1 MPDSRPQGHLCDD
14 NLAFQEHCMDET
26 VDHDDDFAFM
36 CTEIEIVETMDEAVP
51 TDRKAAA
58 CLCTAVVLLLY

>member
-1 MPDSRPQGHLCDD
+1 
-14 NLAFQEHCMDET
+14 MDET